1 MFDLCKYIRDTPME
15 CPYTP
20 NRKFGAWPIGEAIQA
35 TASHINSAINFF
47 ANRETNKANQRINEH
62 QIEYAREAF
71 EKEKEYNNW
80 LLGNQRQLQMQDS
93 KSAGVNP
100 AFVNGSSLGGVSNP
114 AKMDVPSQ
122 IPMNYNADY
131 SGISS
136 GVQSALNF
144 FLQKKLVN
152 AQTQNLEADSY
163 KKLAETDRQLIEN
176 EWLPRL
182 KEGEW
187 KLQTSTLAVNGSII
201 FKNDEERK
209 LFSQQI
215 LESSKRM
222 EQIDENIKLVQ
233 AEAENI
239 GVQTRIRMIEAFWK
253 SDQCRAEI
261 ENLRASAHLSRTQAQ
276 DIIATQAA
284 RIMLLDTQ
292 STSEMYKALNI
303 EQDTQNM
310 REIHRLLVIQGD
322 QFDFNLSSD
331 KKYRN
336 KERALGLIH
345 GATQSVENITSAIS
359 NLMPWK
365 LGKGMP
371 SKTSPISNTNGYGG
385 YRMNSTR

>member
-1 MFDLCKYIRDTPME
+1 M
-15 CPYTP
+15 
-20 NRKFGAWPIGEAIQA
+20 GAWPIGEAIQA

-47 ANRETNKANQRINEH
+47 ANRETNKANQRINEQ

-71 EKEKEYNNW
+71 EKEKNYNNW
-80 LLGNQRQLQMQDS
+80 LLGNQRQLQMADQ
-93 KSAGVNP
+93 KAAGVNP
-100 AFVNGSSLGGVSNP
+100 AFQNGSQLGGVSNP
-114 AKMDVPSQ
+114 AKMDIPAQ

-152 AQTQNLEADSY
+152 AQTHNLEADSY

-187 KLQTSTLAVNGSII
+187 KLQTSTIAVNGSIM

-222 EQIDENIKLVQ
+222 EKIDEDIKLVQ
-233 AEAENI
+233 AEVENI

-253 SDQCRAEI
+253 SEQCQAEI
-261 ENLRASAHLSRTQAQ
+261 ENLRASARLSRQQAQ
-276 DIIATQAA
+276 DIIATQAS

-292 STSEMYKALNI
+292 ATTEMYKALNI
-303 EQDTQNM
+303 QQNTENM
-310 REIHRLLVIQGD
+310 RETHRLLGIEGD
-322 QFDFNLSSD
+322 QMEFNLKSD
-331 KKYRN
+331 EKYRN
-336 KERALGLIH
+336 KERALGLIN
-345 GATQSVENITSAIS
+345 GATQSAENTTSAIS

-371 SKTSPISNTNGYGG
+371 RKTSPLYNSNNYYRGTNGQRVY
-385 YRMNSTR
+385 YSKD

>member
-1 MFDLCKYIRDTPME
+1 MQELCKFIRDTPCE

-20 NRKFGAWPIGEAIQA
+20 KRKFGGWPIGEAISA

-47 ANRETNKANQRINEH
+47 ANRETNKANKNINQQ

-71 EKEKEYNNW
+71 EKEKDYNNF
-80 LLGNQRQLQMQDS
+80 LLNNQRQMQMQDS
-93 KSAGVNP
+93 KLAGVNP
-100 AFVNGSSLGGVSNP
+100 AFVNGSQLGGVSNP
-114 AKMDVPSQ
+114 AKMEVPSQ

-131 SGISS
+131 SGISQ
-136 GVQSALNF
+136 GAQSALNF

-176 EWLPRL
+176 QWLPLL

-187 KLQTSTLAVNGSII
+187 KLQTSTLAVNGSVV

-209 LFSQQI
+209 LFGQQI

-222 EQIDENIKLVQ
+222 ESIDENIKLVQ
-233 AEAENI
+233 AEVENI

-253 SDQCRAEI
+253 SEQCQAEI
-261 ENLRASAHLSRTQAQ
+261 ENLRASAHLSRQQAQ
-276 DIIATQAA
+276 DIIATQAS

-292 STSEMYKALNI
+292 ATTEMYKALNI
-303 EQDTQNM
+303 DQDTQNM
-310 REIHRLLVIQGD
+310 RETHRLLGIEGD
-322 QFDFNLSSD
+322 QMEFNLTSD

-345 GATQSVENITSAIS
+345 GATQAAENTTSAIS

-365 LGKGMP
+365 VGKGMP
-371 SKTSPISNTNGYGG
+371 TKTSPMGNTNGYGG